1 MQIEGVSYSPGGDFF
16 GEPDEEVGEVEREQR
31 EQRRREVELDMRR
44 QGGKRVR
51 RESSGCD
58 DDLFVQAPRGVAPSS
73 KLSTPTKAR
82 VPPRS
87 YDETRAPP
95 AILAGQR
102 ASPPPLGLPFLP
114 RSNALSSSPSIPAT
128 APLPPPL
135 ADLLALHTA
144 LESVLLFHLANEG
157 SRVASSTSNTNAAGE
172 ATIRLP
178 NLIDLP
184 DLSRKIES
192 SGRRFGEKEFAKLVW
207 VWEGCG
213 VGEGEE
219 EELEIRSEGATK
231 DAGGLDF
238 IVSRTR
244 CGTANAIVS
253 TYGIGI
259 SVTIKT
265 NPQLPKYEL
274 VGPPSSPSRNSEK
287 KVAPPSP
294 TSLRRGREGMS
305 VVALWSQGNDLRREE
320 FGRRLR
326 EWARRCAEDEV
337 SLFFGLT
344 ATVIDTRPQNDDVSS
359 SKFVPRKRP
368 NHMISSPAFVLPEIP
383 RATLPSLSPSI
394 PSVAGTA
401 SPSPKKKGPSDVFGP
416 AIAIAGPNGT
426 LAMLVEG
433 QKAPPTGGVVKDR
446 KQAMLERVSF
456 LHSHREN
463 DANQL

>member
-1 MQIEGVSYSPGGDFF
+1 MQMEGVSYSPGGDFF

-44 QGGKRVR
+44 QGGKRVKR
-51 RESSGCD
+51 GTSGID
-58 DDLFVQAPRGVAPSS
+58 DDLFVQAPRGVASTS

-87 YDETRAPP
+87 YEPPRAPA

-114 RSNALSSSPSIPAT
+114 RSNVLLSSSPSIPT
-128 APLPPPL
+128 TPLPPPL

-157 SRVASSTSNTNAAGE
+157 SRVASSTSSTNAAGE

-192 SGRRFGEKEFAKLVW
+192 SGRRFNEKEFARLVW

-219 EELEIRSEGATK
+219 EEELEIRSEGAAK
-231 DAGGLDF
+231 DAGGMGF

-244 CGTANAIVS
+244 CGTANAVVS

-259 SVTIKT
+259 SVTVKT

-274 VGPPSSPSRNSEK
+274 VGPPSSPSRSPEK

-294 TSLRRGREGMS
+294 NSLGRGREGMS

-320 FGRRLR
+320 FGRRLK

-337 SLFFGLT
+337 SCGLRSRSKP
-344 ATVIDTRPQNDDVSS
+344 ATNAQRQNDVVSAS
-359 SKFVPRKRP
+359 NLPPRKRP
-368 NHMISSPAFVLPEIP
+368 NHMISSPAFVLPDIP
-383 RATLPSLSPSI
+383 RATLPSLSPSV
-394 PSVAGTA
+394 PSVAGTS
-401 SPSPKKKGPSDVFGP
+401 SPSPKKKVPSDVFGP
-416 AIAIAGPNGT
+416 GIAIADPNGT

-433 QKAPPTGGVVKDR
+433 QKALPTGGVVKDR

-456 LHSHREN
+456 LRLFRSRRC
-463 DANQL
+463 